1 MIALPVPSSIGALVD
16 AHGGTLDPQID
27 RGTPINTFGPSD
39 LPGADLA
46 PVLRPH
52 TIRATGILLVDQSLA
67 RKVPEGRRWLH
78 PYAELVLAQLV
89 GAEHVE
95 SPVAPVIYPNVQLGQ
110 RVRIGAGAVI
120 GAPGFRFIGNARL
133 AHRAGVVIGDDVEI
147 GALCTI
153 DAGILSPTVIGR
165 GTKLD
170 AQVHVGHGVR
180 IGENCRIAAQV
191 GLAGSVV
198 IEDEVFIGGQAGV
211 ADHIRVGRGARIA
224 AKSGVIGDVA
234 PGSVVAGYP
243 AVLRPRWLRGLAK
256 LYRR

>member
-1 MIALPVPSSIGALVD
+1 MITLPASSSIGELVD
-16 AHGGTLDPQID
+16 AHGGTLDPEVD
-27 RGTPINTFGPSD
+27 RATRIATLGPSD
-39 LPGADLA
+39 QPGCDLA
-46 PVLRPH
+46 PVLRAQA
-52 TIRATGILLVDQSLA
+52 IAATGVLLVDQSLA
-67 RKVPEGRRWLH
+67 RKVPPGRRWLH
-78 PYAELVLAQLV
+78 PYAELVLAQLI
-89 GAEHVE
+89 GSEHVDP
-95 SPVAPVIYPNVQLGQ
+95 PVAPVIYPNVRIGQ
-110 RVRIGAGAVI
+110 RVRIGAGSVI
-120 GAPGFRFIGNARL
+120 GAPGFRFVGDARV
-133 AHRAGVVIGDDVEI
+133 AHRAGVVIEDDVEI

-153 DAGILSPTVIGR
+153 DAGILSPTTIGR

-198 IEDEVFIGGQAGV
+198 IEDGVLIGGQAGV

-234 PGSVVAGYP
+234 PGTVVAGYP
-243 AVLRPRWLRGLAK
+243 AVLRSRWLRGLAK